1 MVHLKIPRQFYAED
15 LFPAVKQAFGTF
27 DNVPEAVRLDF
38 SDLRF
43 VRPSGVVFLSNLT
56 RLLVRQGCGVTYV
69 GMDIG
74 SEPIKFLDDSKFFV
88 QHLGRPLR
96 EGCVPRSTT
105 RPLIEIRHEQGP
117 GWVSLDLIPWL
128 STCSGVALEQFG
140 EFRTC
145 ILEVFNNIQDH
156 TAFDVGSVFAQWYP
170 NEQRL
175 QIAIADFGAGIPAT
189 VRRREPSL
197 NDDEAIVRAFEDGFS
212 GKSRPQ
218 NQGIGLHYLKQ
229 NVTENLGGR
238 FTVRSLGGA
247 IMFDKDGFS
256 VLPVPYPAGG
266 FCPGT
271 LIDIEIRTDLI
282 SFDECV
288 DGEFRWT

>member
-1 MVHLKIPRQFYAED
+1 MTVLTIPRQFYAED

-27 DNVPEAVRLDF
+27 ERVPKAVCLDF

-56 RLLVRQGCGVTYV
+56 RFLARQGCEVTYV
-69 GMDIG
+69 GMDIS
-74 SEPIKFLDDSKFFV
+74 SEPIRFLDDSQFFV

-96 EGCVPRSTT
+96 EGCAPRNTT
-105 RPLIEIRHEQGP
+105 RPLVEIRHEQGP
-117 GWVSLDLIPWL
+117 AWVSFDLLPWL
-128 STCSGVALEQFG
+128 STCSGVSEDQFG
-140 EFRTC
+140 EFKAC
-145 ILEVFNNIQDH
+145 VLEVFNNIQDH
-156 TAFDVGSVFAQWYP
+156 TVFDVGSVFAQWYP

-189 VRRREPSL
+189 VRRRVPSL
-197 NDDEAIVRAFEDGFS
+197 DDDQAIVRAFEQGFS
-212 GKSRPQ
+212 AKSRPQ

-238 FTVRSLGGA
+238 LTVRSLGGA
-247 IMFDKDGFS
+247 IMFDKDGLS
-256 VLPVPYPAGG
+256 VPLVPYGEDG

-282 SFDECV
+282 SFDEYV